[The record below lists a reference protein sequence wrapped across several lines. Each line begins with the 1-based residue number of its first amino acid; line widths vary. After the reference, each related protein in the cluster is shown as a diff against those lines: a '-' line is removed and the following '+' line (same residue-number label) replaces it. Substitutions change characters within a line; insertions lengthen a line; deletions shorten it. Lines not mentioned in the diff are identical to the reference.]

1 MNRKYCKCIK
11 IKSIHTTGRNC
22 GISVIHTHRQLQ
34 ICNVLYKSNRPHC
47 NTNGRATS
55 DSQNNYLKNFHKIH
69 YEHLICFTFY
79 WPCIMQWSLV
89 NDQRDTQIPF
99 YVFIFLFI
107 TLYTFRAH
115 RAHHQERKIVSI
127 QPLGTV
133 ILCWWPR
140 CIFFQ
145 PAHLSATNIE
155 WILSEV
161 VLIQFASPDDEHDVL
176 ETCRDL

>member
-79 WPCIMQWSLV
+79 WPCIMQWLLV
-89 NDQRDTQIPF
+89 NDQSDTQIPF

-115 RAHHQERKIVSI
+115 RAHHQETNFINTTSGNCYSVLVAVSCAGLQI
-127 QPLGTV
+127 DSYQKLYWYNLSRLVMSTV
-133 ILCWWPR
+133 CSKR
-140 CIFFQ
+140 VE
-145 PAHLSATNIE
+145 SYK
-155 WILSEV
+155 
-161 VLIQFASPDDEHDVL
+161 
-176 ETCRDL
+176 